1 MRATHHA
8 LGRGGILD
16 HTGEERPW
24 RRGRKRVGP
33 DRERPYRE
41 LGAYLA
47 QLRQSFGISQQ
58 ELAEKSLLTK
68 HPFDRTYIARV
79 EGGEA
84 ADTAAKFLTYIAILQ
99 AKPETVVEIIEIAQ
113 RQEGIAEDLPIDEYL
128 SRCKT
133 AEAAGDYNQ
142 AVMWA
147 LAGLSRATELR
158 DETWRA
164 KFQIAAA
171 IVFKNQHSYSIARR
185 FSEDAL
191 NNADVAPSLR
201 ARAAILVAGVCV
213 ETGQGFSGRGLLRAT
228 DVQVL
233 QADPSLEADHTFQ
246 AASVEEALG
255 EFALA
260 RSLFEQARAAYAN
273 LESVTNIARTDNRL
287 AMLFL
292 KLGDL
297 EAANTASASAVK
309 IARQAGHRLIL
320 ATALA
325 VRGRAQTQ
333 VGLLPD
339 ARASLTEAERI
350 ARACGDELLL
360 FEIRAYLMDL
370 ARTTKDRNL
379 GQLMRSLVV
388 SGKKSLRLPDGLR
401 KVADD
406 LLAAFNEEDR

>member
-1 MRATHHA
+1 M
-8 LGRGGILD
+8 D

-99 AKPETVVEIIEIAQ
+99 AKPETVVEIIEVAQ

-133 AEAAGDYNQ
+133 AEAAGEYNQ

-171 IVFKNQHSYSIARR
+171 IVFKDQRNYAIARR
-185 FSEDAL
+185 FAEDAL
-191 NNADVAPSLR
+191 NSPRIDVSLR
-201 ARAAILVAGVCV
+201 ARAAVLVAGACV
-213 ETGQGFSGRGLLRAT
+213 KSNQSFSARGLLRAIDPGILDSDLRLKA
-228 DVQVL
+228 DVLLQSAIVEESLGEMTQAIELCL
-233 QADPSLEADHTFQ
+233 QARTTYQEL
-246 AASVEEALG
+246 ASTEN
-255 EFALA
+255 LA
-260 RSLFEQARAAYAN
+260 RAG
-273 LESVTNIARTDNRL
+273 IRL
-287 AMLFL
+287 AKLLVRVGEL
-292 KLGDL
+292 KSARK
-297 EAANTASASAVK
+297 EIASAVK
-309 IARQAGHRLIL
+309 LAGASAHKVILGIALTTQ
-320 ATALA
+320 
-325 VRGRAQTQ
+325 GRVLSLSEEYQ
-333 VGLLPD
+333 D
-339 ARASLTEAERI
+339 AKSSLVEAERI
-350 ARACGDELLL
+350 AKACSDATLL
-360 FEIRAYLMDL
+360 FETRTYLMDL
-370 ARTTKDRNL
+370 ARRKRDWQLARLMKRHVLAGRKDLRIPDNL
-379 GQLMRSLVV
+379 RVLAG
-388 SGKKSLRLPDGLR
+388 
-401 KVADD
+401 D
-406 LLAAFNEEDR
+406 LLNALNQEDAR